1 MKKRN
6 KVAFI
11 TGITGQDGSYLAEF
25 LLDKNY
31 TVYGL
36 LRRKSKPDYGNVSHI
51 RNQIIFIFGALAAP
65 ACLSMY
71 LAKII
76 PDEIYNLGA
85 QSHVHESWLQPL
97 ATADQTGLG
106 ALRIFESVRNV
117 CRKARVYQASTSE
130 LFGETKISPQDENT
144 PISPANP
151 YAAAKALAHFDA
163 RIYRKSFNLFI
174 STGILFNHESPRRSP
189 DFVTRKV
196 SLAVASIKLGLKSHQ
211 VPLGQGGEPVVNSVG
226 KLELGNLDSVRD
238 WGFAGDYVE
247 SMWKILQHK
256 DPDDFIIA
264 TGKGHTIK
272 DLCQTAFDYVGLNWK
287 DYVVT
292 NPKWVRPTETGP
304 LIGNAGKAKKL
315 LNWKPKTSF
324 KQLVEMM
331 VESDLSLLR

>member
-51 RNQIIFIFGALAAP
+51 RNQINFI
-65 ACLSMY
+65 
-71 LAKII
+71 
-76 PDEIYNLGA
+76 
-85 QSHVHESWLQPL
+85 
-97 ATADQTGLG
+97 
-106 ALRIFESVRNV
+106 
-117 CRKARVYQASTSE
+117 
-130 LFGETKISPQDENT
+130 FGETKISPQDENS

-211 VPLGQGGEPVVNSVG
+211 VPLGQGGESVVNAAG

-292 NPKWVRPTETGP
+292 NPK
-304 LIGNAGKAKKL
+304 
-315 LNWKPKTSF
+315 
-324 KQLVEMM
+324 
-331 VESDLSLLR
+331 